1 MRWRFHH
8 IPSSVHAVCVAG
20 LVSIGCIGMSDA
32 AKADDIE
39 VLLKHF
45 ETIVF
50 GSEIKGVAGATKI
63 QKWMSPIRVSVT
75 AMQGQMLNNESGGR
89 ELKLSYV
96 RPDPVHVGMIRKHL
110 TELVKLTGTTSEKTD
125 KANGKPANFMIRFVP
140 RLAMGQPFLDPNVD
154 PKILA
159 RLAEPGVCYFV
170 TRAIR
175 SGAMFRALIVV
186 NAALPP
192 AQMDTCILE
201 EMTQAMGLPNDSD
214 VVTPS
219 IFNQAS
225 SQRELSDSDK
235 IILRAL
241 YDRRLPAG
249 TPASD
254 AANIARDLLRD
265 YAGG

>member
-1 MRWRFHH
+1 MRWPFHQ
-8 IPSSVHAVCVAG
+8 ISSAVHAVCVVG
-20 LVSIGCIGMSDA
+20 LVGIGCISMPVAS
-32 AKADDIE
+32 KANDFDI
-39 VLLKHF
+39 LLKHF

-50 GSEIKGVAGATKI
+50 GNEIEGVDGATKI
-63 QKWMSPIRVSVT
+63 QKWVSPIRVSVT
-75 AMQGQMLNNESGGR
+75 AMQGQMLTKNGGAR

-96 RPDPVHVGMIRKHL
+96 RPDPAHVAMIRKHL

-125 KANGKPANFMIRFVP
+125 KENGKPANFMIRFVP
-140 RLAMGQPFLDPNVD
+140 RLAMGEPFLDPNVD
-154 PKILA
+154 PQVLA
-159 RLAEPGVCYFV
+159 RLATPGVCYFV

-175 SGAMFRALIVV
+175 SGAMFRALIVA
-186 NAALPP
+186 NADLPP
-192 AQMDTCILE
+192 AQMDACLLK

-214 VVTPS
+214 VIAPS

-225 SQRELSDSDK
+225 TQRELSDSDK

-249 TPASD
+249 TPAPD

>member
-1 MRWRFHH
+1 MRWHFYD
-8 IPSSVHAVCVAG
+8 IPSALHAICIAG
-20 LVSIGCIGMSDA
+20 LVGIGCIGMSGS

-39 VLLKHF
+39 ILFKHF
-45 ETIVF
+45 ETVVF
-50 GSEIKGVAGATKI
+50 GSEIDGVDGATKI

-75 AMQGQMLNNESGGR
+75 AMQGQMLKNDGGGR

-96 RPDPVHVGMIRKHL
+96 RPDPAHVAMIRKHL
-110 TELVKLTGTTSEKTD
+110 SELVKLTGATSEKTD
-125 KANGKPANFMIRFVP
+125 KVNGKPANFMIRFVP

-154 PKILA
+154 PQVLA
-159 RLAEPGVCYFV
+159 RLAAPGVCYFV

-192 AQMDTCILE
+192 AQMDACLLE

-214 VVTPS
+214 VVRPS
-219 IFNQAS
+219 IFNQQS
-225 SQRELSDSDK
+225 IRRELSDSDK
-235 IILRAL
+235 IILRTL

-249 TPASD
+249 TPAVD
-254 AANIARDLLRD
+254 AVNIARDLLRE

>member
-1 MRWRFHH
+1 M
-8 IPSSVHAVCVAG
+8 PVA
-20 LVSIGCIGMSDA
+20 S
-32 AKADDIE
+32 KANDFDI
-39 VLLKHF
+39 LLKHF

-50 GSEIKGVAGATKI
+50 GNEIEGVDGATKI
-63 QKWMSPIRVSVT
+63 QKWVSPIRVSVT
-75 AMQGQMLNNESGGR
+75 AMQGQMLTKNGGAR

-96 RPDPVHVGMIRKHL
+96 RPDPAHVAMIRKHL

-125 KANGKPANFMIRFVP
+125 KENGKPANFMIRFVP
-140 RLAMGQPFLDPNVD
+140 RLAMGEPFLDPNVD
-154 PKILA
+154 PQVLA
-159 RLAEPGVCYFV
+159 RFATPGVCYFV

-175 SGAMFRALIVV
+175 SGAMFRALIVA
-186 NAALPP
+186 NADLPP
-192 AQMDTCILE
+192 AQMDACLLK

-214 VVTPS
+214 VIAPS

-225 SQRELSDSDK
+225 TQRELSDSDK

-249 TPASD
+249 TPAPD